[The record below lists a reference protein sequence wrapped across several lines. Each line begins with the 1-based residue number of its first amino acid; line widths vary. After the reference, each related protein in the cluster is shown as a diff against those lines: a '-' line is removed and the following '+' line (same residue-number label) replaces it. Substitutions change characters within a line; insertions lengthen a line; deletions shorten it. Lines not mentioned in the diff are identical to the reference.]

1 MVACHLW
8 DTTGAQ
14 AAGCQGA
21 FLTRPNNNLIEVQ
34 EVPQPH
40 YLSDDLA
47 DLAEQIIA
55 ANGR

>member
-1 MVACHLW
+1 MGHHRR
-8 DTTGAQ
+8 
-14 AAGCQGA
+14 AGGGLSGA

-55 ANGR
+55 GNGR